1 MALTI
6 IAGDPIEIH
15 RDDGRLWFAQNGA
28 KRTRLA
34 LYAAQGVHIERVD
47 SDIPVYLA
55 HSAVPVWIGDE
66 RGREAAVYLYPAE
79 KDEKDELYA
88 VWLNSHCGFGVTPKD
103 AVLWQA
109 SSVGGPK
116 NSESKIA
123 VLKPP
128 CYIEEFTYKFATPS
142 DWFSVALDGAV
153 RCLREKSD
161 VIALALRGDKDAE
174 RLAELKG
181 WLSQL
186 TTAGQL
192 EVHDET

>member
-1 MALTI
+1 MVI
-6 IAGDPIEIH
+6 IAGTPIEIENQ
-15 RDDGRLWFAQNGA
+15 DGLLWYAQNGA

-34 LYAAQGVHIERVD
+34 LYAAQGVHIECVD
-47 SDIPVYLA
+47 SNIPVYVA
-55 HSAVPVWIGDE
+55 RDAVPVWTGDE
-66 RGREAAVYLYPAE
+66 RNREASVYLRHSE
-79 KDEKDELYA
+79 KERIYA
-88 VWLNSHCGFGVTPKD
+88 IWLNSHCGFDVVPKD

-123 VLKPP
+123 VLRLG
-128 CYIEEFTYKFATPS
+128 CYVEEHSYKFATPS

-153 RCLREKSD
+153 RRLRKKSD

-181 WLSQL
+181 WFGKLA
-186 TTAGQL
+186 TAEQL
-192 EVHDET
+192 EVQDEL

>member
-6 IAGDPIEIH
+6 IAGDVIEI
-15 RDDGRLWFAQNGA
+15 DAEDGRLWWAQNGA
-28 KRTRLA
+28 KRTRLL

-47 SDIPVYLA
+47 SELYLA
-55 HSAVPVWIGDE
+55 RDAVPVWTGE
-66 RGREAAVYLYPAE
+66 EWHREAAVYLYPAE
-79 KDEKDELYA
+79 VDELYG
-88 VWLNSHCGFGVTPKD
+88 VWLNTHCGFGVAPKD
-103 AVLWQA
+103 SVLWQA

-128 CYIEEFTYKFATPS
+128 CYIEEFTYKFSTPS
-142 DWFSVALDGAV
+142 VWYAITLDGAV
-153 RCLREKSD
+153 RRLGTRSNI
-161 VIALALRGDKDAE
+161 VALALRGDKDAK

-181 WLSQL
+181 WLSEL

-192 EVHDET
+192 EVQDEL

>member
-28 KRTRLA
+28 KRTRLS
-34 LYAAQGVHIERVD
+34 LYALPEVQIERVD
-47 SDIPVYLA
+47 APSCSVYVARGVAPVWYSPDWREASVYLQPEPA
-55 HSAVPVWIGDE
+55 DDE
-66 RGREAAVYLYPAE
+66 
-79 KDEKDELYA
+79 ELHV
-88 VWLNSHCGFGVTPKD
+88 VWLNSHCGFGVVPKD
-103 AVLWQA
+103 AILWQA

-153 RCLREKSD
+153 RRLRKRSD